1 MNKHLFAVYLGGR
14 YGDTFIE
21 DHEIIFV
28 VASDRDEAKKLAKAK
43 SKIKIDIHCDASSRF
58 GMSMAIGSIS
68 QEDERKVLSM
78 ITHIIH
84 YKNSL
89 TSIFLPIYY

>member
-28 VASDRDEAKKLAKAK
+28 IAWDKDEAKKLAKVK
-43 SKIKIDIHCDASSRF
+43 SKIKIDIHCD
-58 GMSMAIGSIS
+58 GIIEIKNVDGYTIDITQGWEESIVYDNS
-68 QEDERKVLSM
+68 
-78 ITHIIH
+78 
-84 YKNSL
+84 YNSL
-89 TSIFLPIYY
+89 